1 VETNLEQQTP
11 KLNVTNVSSA
21 VFGKDGPALG
31 EESKIGKLS
40 RIVRTTRLKVNEVE
54 KSITGISAKFLE
66 IDKKIT
72 LNTENITG
80 NTKKTETNA
89 DKITRLKKILQ
100 NQKSDIGKKLP
111 DSTEKKDKA
120 QLNTTLSETNR
131 ILVEIQKQLA
141 QDFGAREQEAKEESE
156 ESKEATSK
164 QRFKREETALEKSAK
179 SIVSTAKKATK
190 KVVSPLGNIFEKIL
204 AFIGILGKG
213 IALNAAF
220 AWFQDPENQKK
231 LKKFFNILKEN
242 WKLLAK
248 ILLTIGGA
256 ILVGKIIGFISAIS
270 GLVGFIMGPL
280 AVAMAL
286 VLATATSTAEYDQIT
301 GPNAVYADP
310 RLGKGKD
317 FEVDQNPISRI
328 FGDQNSKEAREGR
341 ARTRITL
348 IEGIFAR
355 KKFEDWDPMAQLKYD
370 EAVNFLKLDKDKL
383 LERLEPQRQYGA
395 AFRKYQAGDGPLPG
409 QEPTIEFLTDKNIA
423 GFRELGGPVTAGRT
437 YLVGE
442 KGPELFSPNIDGS
455 IVNNMRTEKIYQ
467 MLASGKRGRTRIV
480 NLPPQVIEGPKPE
493 VNVNQG
499 PATQAPR
506 ILSSNPFDGSRLV
519 TPEIYGISV

>member
-1 VETNLEQQTP
+1 METNLEQQTP

-40 RIVRTTRLKVNEVE
+40 RILRTTRLKVNNLE
-54 KSITGISAKFLE
+54 KVVGKQEELIKLTEEKTNDNINKT
-66 IDKKIT
+66 KI
-72 LNTENITG
+72 
-80 NTKKTETNA
+80 NA
-89 DKITRLKKILQ
+89 EKITRLKNILQ
-100 NQKSDIGKKLP
+100 TQKSDIGKKLP
-111 DSTEKKDKA
+111 GSTEDNDKA

-156 ESKEATSK
+156 DAKEATSK

-190 KVVSPLGNIFEKIL
+190 KIVSPLGNIFEKIL

-220 AWFQDPENQKK
+220 KWFQDPENRKK
-231 LKKFFNILKEN
+231 ITKFFNILKEN
-242 WKLLAK
+242 WKLLRNILLTLGGIVLGAK
-248 ILLTIGGA
+248 ILGAAAIGMKA
-256 ILVGKIIGFISAIS
+256 I
-270 GLVGFIMGPL
+270 
-280 AVAMAL
+280 
-286 VLATATSTAEYDQIT
+286 
-301 GPNAVYADP
+301 
-310 RLGKGKD
+310 
-317 FEVDQNPISRI
+317 
-328 FGDQNSKEAREGR
+328 
-341 ARTRITL
+341 
-348 IEGIFAR
+348 
-355 KKFEDWDPMAQLKYD
+355 
-370 EAVNFLKLDKDKL
+370 KL
-383 LERLEPQRQYGA
+383 LASPAGIAALIALSAAKLVRDSGDASDRILKEKGIDPEKAKIPGSEENKKAVQALTEQASNPLTGGMLVPTLVQQTLGPDGKPKPRVKPVTDFAGIKSAYDIPFGIGRLFRMMAPDQY
-395 AFRKYQAGDGPLPG
+395 
-409 QEPTIEFLTDKNIA
+409 QEYLKQKASEAPEA
-423 GFRELGGPVTAGRT
+423 PEARELGGPVTAGRT

-506 ILSSNPFDGSRLV
+506 ISSSNPFDGSRLV
-519 TPEIYGISV
+519 TPEIYGISA

>member
-21 VFGKDGPALG
+21 VFGKEGSALG

-40 RIVRTTRLKVNEVE
+40 RIVRTTRLKVNQVE
-54 KSITGISAKFLE
+54 KILPEHQQLIGSNAT
-66 IDKKIT
+66 KIKS
-72 LNTENITG
+72 NTENI
-80 NTKKTETNA
+80 KINA

-100 NQKSDIGKKLP
+100 TQKSDIGKKLP
-111 DSTEKKDKA
+111 DSTEKKDNA
-120 QLNTTLSETNR
+120 QFNTTLSETNR

-156 ESKEATSK
+156 DAKEATSK

-190 KVVSPLGNIFEKIL
+190 KIISPLGNIFQKIL

-220 AWFQDPENQKK
+220 AWFQDPENQEK

-242 WKLLAK
+242 WKLLTK
-248 ILLTIGGA
+248 ILLVIGGA
-256 ILVGKIIGFISAIS
+256 ILIGKIIGFIGAMVKF
-270 GLVGFIMGPL
+270 GGFILGLAANPL
-280 AVAMAL
+280 FLAGIGIIMAAAMQGFGR
-286 VLATATSTAEYDQIT
+286 AEKEVI
-301 GPNAVYADP
+301 
-310 RLGKGKD
+310 KD
-317 FEVDQNPISRI
+317 LKDQNKDNPFSSE
-328 FGDQNSKEAREGR
+328 N
-341 ARTRITL
+341 
-348 IEGIFAR
+348 R
-355 KKFEDWDPMAQLKYD
+355 KKLIQKYKQEIEDISYDTGGILGRVTLDPGKLSDLRQKIRFLETGRYDYAGQSLSFDFGISDFNYNMGSKFNFGTGQL
-370 EAVNFLKLDKDKL
+370 ESLS
-383 LERLEPQRQYGA
+383 
-395 AFRKYQAGDGPLPG
+395 GDGKSPG
-409 QEPTIEFLTDKNIA
+409 FSFGGERA
-423 GFRELGGPVTAGRT
+423 MGGPVTAGRT

-499 PATQAPR
+499 PATKAPT
-506 ILSSNPFDGSRLV
+506 ISSSNPFDGSRLV